1 MDMQPLVRLTYF
13 SKALVD
19 PGCSEVMRGIMMRAA
34 LRNSASGVTGVL
46 AAGPDS
52 FVQLIEGPR
61 DAVAATIGRIARDQ
75 RHTQLVPVEVVE
87 SSERL
92 FPQWRLA
99 TAEYSAEHLDAL
111 SYAALSTSSACRIHS
126 LLAGLKID
134 TRASAIVGL
143 NITAATVVV

>member
-1 MDMQPLVRLTYF
+1 MQPLVRLTYF

-19 PGCSEVMRGIMMRAA
+19 PSCNEVMRGIMMRAA

-52 FVQLIEGPR
+52 FLQLIEGPR
-61 DAVAATIGRIARDQ
+61 DAISETIGRIARDP
-75 RHTQLVPVEVVE
+75 RHTDLVAVEVAE
-87 SSERL
+87 SGERL

-99 TAEYSAEHLDAL
+99 TAEHSNEQLDAL
-111 SYAALSTSSACRIHS
+111 SFEALSASSARQIYS
-126 LLAGLKID
+126 LLASLRID

-143 NITAATVVV
+143 NLTAATVVL